1 MCLAAIKKSIEE
13 LLSNNTGEI
22 DVEKVYS
29 LSVEFIKEFTKIV
42 DKRFEDA
49 EWWRIEVLDDAV
61 DVISDKLGGIAA
73 IYEVWDAIWDA
84 KIERKKVSVETL
96 RKLLSIV
103 ELAERMCEM
112 GKIT

>member
-13 LLSNNTGEI
+13 ILSSNPSEI
-22 DVEKVYS
+22 DAEKAYS
-29 LSVEFIKEFTKIV
+29 LSVEFIKEFAKIV

-49 EWWRIEVLDDAV
+49 EWWHIEVLDDAV
-61 DVISDKLGGIAA
+61 DIISDKLGSIAA

-96 RKLLSIV
+96 RKLLRII
-103 ELAERMCEM
+103 ELAERMCKM
-112 GKIT
+112 GKAP